1 MQELFKLFDLDIKIM
16 GIGNIFLSERE
27 IARVGERVND
37 QISAVAKRELTG

>member
-27 IARVGERVND
+27 IARVGER
-37 QISAVAKRELTG
+37 ELTIKSPLSLREN

>member
-16 GIGNIFLSERE
+16 GIGNIFLSERDSE
-27 IARVGERVND
+27 SGRERVND